1 MNNYDNVYDIIIIGS
16 GIAGLYSAYNI
27 KKYNPHIKFL
37 ILEKYKKNWIGGRV
51 SSEKFYGVDIVTGA
65 GVGRKDTN
73 PLLIKLMD
81 ELNVKYDEFKA
92 KVNYSNEL
100 KEPVNIIKILNYLKK
115 IYNLNKK
122 NPIIKTKTFKEFAES
137 ILGKNIYHNFVLTNG
152 YSDYEKADINETL
165 YNYGMEDNTSGW
177 TGLRIHFKDLI
188 NKLYDIIGKENFK
201 FSNNVVKIESFNIKS
216 NVYKIITE
224 KGNNYLT
231 NKIILATTIT
241 GIKKLIPNADKP
253 NSIYQQIHGQT
264 FLRLYAKFD
273 KKSSEIMKEYVPYY
287 TIVPTEL
294 QKIIPVNQEKGI
306 YQISYSDNENA
317 IKLKDKLENNE
328 NNRNFYSRLI
338 EKSLGIDKDNLKIL
352 AIKDFYW
359 PIGTHYFEPLK
370 GNFKNRND
378 FLNKA
383 QHPEKCLLI
392 VGEVVSDY
400 QGWIEGALQSVD
412 NVLIDKWINNIC

>member
-27 KKYNPHIKFL
+27 IKYNPNIKFL

-81 ELNVKYDEFKA
+81 ELNVKYDEFDA
-92 KVNYSNEL
+92 KVNYSDIL
-100 KEPVNIIKILNYLKK
+100 KQPINIIKILNYLKK
-115 IYNLNKK
+115 IYSLNKK
-122 NPIIKTKTFKEFAES
+122 NQIIKSQTLKEFAES
-137 ILGKNIYHNFVLTNG
+137 VLGKNVYNNFVLTNG
-152 YSDYEKADINETL
+152 YSDYENADIYDTL
-165 YNYGMEDNTSGW
+165 YNYGIEDNSSGW
-177 TGLRIHFKDLI
+177 TGLRIHFKDI
-188 NKLYDIIGKENFK
+188 IDKLYNLIGKKHFK
-201 FSNNVVKIESFNIKS
+201 FSNNVVKIETLNTKPNI
-216 NVYKIITE
+216 YKIITE
-224 KGNNYLT
+224 KGINYLT

-241 GIKKLIPNADKP
+241 SIKKLIPNADKP
-253 NSIYQQIHGQT
+253 NSLYQQIHGQT

-273 KKSSEIMKEYVPYY
+273 KKSSEIMEQYVPYY
-287 TIVPTEL
+287 TVVPTEL
-294 QKIIPVNQEKGI
+294 QKIIPVNKDKGI
-306 YQISYSDNENA
+306 YQIAYNDNENA
-317 IKLKDKLENNE
+317 IKLKDKLENTE
-328 NNRNFYSRLI
+328 VNRDFYSRLI
-338 EKSLGIDKDNLKIL
+338 EKSLGINKNSLKIL

-370 GNFKNRND
+370 GNFRNRKD

-412 NVLIDKWINNIC
+412 NVLTHNWINNIC